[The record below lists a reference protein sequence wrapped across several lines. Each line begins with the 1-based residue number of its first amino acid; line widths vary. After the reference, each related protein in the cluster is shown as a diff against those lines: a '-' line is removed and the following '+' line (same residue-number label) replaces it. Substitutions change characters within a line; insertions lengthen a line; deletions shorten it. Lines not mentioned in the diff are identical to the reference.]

1 MKVGRF
7 LFNEKVFWGLVED
20 EEVFVLKVPIFK
32 GAIRTEESFSLGE
45 LKILP
50 PVVPG
55 KILGI
60 GLNYKDHA
68 REMEKELPAEP
79 LIFMKPPSAV
89 IGHKD
94 NIQLPEK
101 SKQVDYEGELAV
113 VIKKACKN
121 VTAENADRY
130 ILGYTCMNDVTAR
143 DFQRLDVQYTRAKGF
158 DTFAPIGPFI
168 ETDLDPTG
176 LSIKSYLNDELMQNS
191 NTNEMIFD
199 VYQLVSFISE
209 IMTLMPGDVITTGTP
224 PGVGKLSPGDKI
236 SVEIENIGKLTNF
249 VFG

>member
-7 LFNEKVFWGLVED
+7 LFKEKVFWGVIEED
-20 EEVFVLKVPIFK
+20 EVFVLKLPIFK
-32 GAIRTEESFSLGE
+32 GVIKTEESFSLEE

-68 REMEKELPAEP
+68 REMEKELPIEP
-79 LIFMKPPSAV
+79 LVFMKPATAI
-89 IGHKD
+89 IGNED
-94 NIQLPEK
+94 NIQLPSK
-101 SKQVDYEGELAV
+101 SNQVDYEGELAV
-113 VIKKACKN
+113 VIKKACRN
-121 VTAENADRY
+121 VTPENADRY

-143 DFQRLDVQYTRAKGF
+143 DLQRLDVQYTRAKGF

-168 ETDLDPTG
+168 ETELEPKE
-176 LSIKSYLNDELMQNS
+176 LSIKSYLNEELVQDS

-209 IMTLMPGDVITTGTP
+209 VMTLMPGDVITTGTP

-236 SVEIENIGKLTNF
+236 EIEIENIGKLTNY